1 MKIYIERKTMTPN
14 YKITEEILNLVQKIS
29 ELATQL
35 SFETRELHLRKENR
49 IRSIQSSLAIEN
61 NSLSLEQVTDIIE
74 GKRVLGPLKDIH
86 EVQNAYEAYE
96 KVFRLNPYSIDDFL
110 LAHQLLTQD
119 LVKHPG
125 QFRLGDVGVFDGS
138 GKVVHLGARP
148 QFVPNLVSDL
158 FAWAKASQI
167 SDIVKSCIV
176 HFELEIIHPFE
187 DGNGRMGRMW
197 HTLLLAQWKELFF
210 WLPVEELI
218 QARQQKYYDALG
230 TADAQADCAE
240 FVELMLEIV
249 RDALSKVTIVS
260 HGSDQDGDQDTDQD
274 KTAIQRL
281 LSVLGNDTLSAAEL
295 MKRLHLSH
303 RPTFRKN
310 YLHPALEQNQIER
323 TLPDKPNSKNQKYR
337 KHR

>member
-1 MKIYIERKTMTPN
+1 MTPN

-61 NSLSLEQVTDIIE
+61 NSLSLEQVTDVIE

-110 LAHQLLTQD
+110 LAHRLLTQD

-125 QFRLGDVGVFDGS
+125 QFRLGDVGVFDGA

-158 FAWAKASQI
+158 FAWAESSHI

-197 HTLLLAQWKELFF
+197 QSLILSRWNPLFE
-210 WLPVEELI
+210 WLPVESVIYRHQSGYYQALTDSNEANDSTRFI
-218 QARQQKYYDALG
+218 Q
-230 TADAQADCAE
+230 
-240 FVELMLEIV
+240 FMLEAILETLLDYSQ
-249 RDALSKVTIVS
+249 RKIDS
-260 HGSDQDGDQDTDQD
+260 TD
-274 KTAIQRL
+274 KSVKLLLKPRELAIF
-281 LSVLGNDTLSAAEL
+281 E
-295 MKRLHLSH
+295 K
-303 RPTFRKN
+303 
-310 YLHPALEQNQIER
+310 
-323 TLPDKPNSKNQKYR
+323 
-337 KHR
+337 